1 MIQSFTVTNHN
12 GRSMVCDLANP
23 WKEGLAV
30 ASIEGL
36 GPGQANINVADI
48 SSMDGGLF
56 NSARRGSRNIVFN
69 LVFTDHDTLTI
80 EDIRRKCYTYFPL
93 KKNVKLKFTTSDGKT
108 LKDYYIEGHVES
120 NEPNIFS
127 SAEGA
132 TVSVICPQPN
142 FYRGNPQQNVF
153 SLTADP
159 NFVFGAYNQTPYF
172 WRDSQADPQTKLR
185 MGDIVSF
192 IVCNMVYDG
201 TADTGLIFEIVFNS
215 SVAYDP
221 SETPEPMIRITNSLT
236 NTENYISL
244 NKIYETMKARDDI
257 GDEYTGIVPG
267 DILEFSTVQG
277 RKYLTYVHNG
287 IAYNMLHAVKLTN
300 GDWVYLSEGNNILG
314 IEKPSAVKI
323 AASSTNRIYFMGV

>member
-36 GPGQANINVADI
+36 GPGQATINVADI

-69 LVFTDHDTLTI
+69 LVFTDHDTFTI

-108 LKDYYIEGHVES
+108 LKDYYIDGYVES

-127 SAEGA
+127 SSEGS
-132 TVSVICPQPN
+132 TVSVICPNPN
-142 FYRGNPQQNVF
+142 FYDQ
-153 SLTADP
+153 D
-159 NFVFGAYNQTPYF
+159 PYF
-172 WRDSQADPQTKLR
+172 WRDSQANPQTKLR

-192 IVCNMVYDG
+192 IICDMVYEG
-201 TADTGLIFEIVFNS
+201 TADAGLIFEIVFNS
-215 SVAYDP
+215 SVEYDP
-221 SETPEPMIRITNSLT
+221 TETPEPTIRITNSLT

-257 GDEYTGIVPG
+257 GETYTGIVSG
-267 DILEFSTVQG
+267 DVLEFSTVQG
-277 RKYLTYVHNG
+277 RKYLTYVHDG
-287 IAYNMLHAVKLTN
+287 VSYNMLH
-300 GDWVYLSEGNNILG
+300 
-314 IEKPSAVKI
+314 
-323 AASSTNRIYFMGV
+323 